1 MKKTLSILTGFFLIF
16 MLAACNQTAEPVNE
30 PSKNNGKSEKQSELT
45 LEEVFK
51 KSTEA
56 SSNLKSFAVKMD
68 MEMDMSSDVE
78 ELNMKTQSEIDM
90 KVVTEPMAFHQ
101 KMAMTVAEELFETES
116 YFSEDGMFF
125 YEPTGQQWMK
135 FPQDMT
141 EAFLQISGQ
150 QQANPGEE
158 LQKLQGFVDD
168 FTFEQDSKNYILKL
182 NASGEKFSEFIKEV
196 ATKTLPPEMAGDEEA
211 LNEVLKN
218 MKINKVNY
226 EFLINKETFYPDA
239 VIVDMEMEMT
249 AEGQTMVMKQKVN
262 GQYSDYNKVDTITV
276 PQEII
281 DSAVEMEM

>member
-16 MLAACNQTAEPVNE
+16 MLAACNQTAQPVNE
-30 PSKNNGKSEKQSELT
+30 PAKNDGKTEKQSELT

-56 SSNLKSFAVKMD
+56 SSNLKSFSVKMD
-68 MEMDMSSDVE
+68 MEQDMSSDQE
-78 ELNMKTQSEIDM
+78 ELNMKTQSVIDM

-101 KMAMTVAEELFETES
+101 KMNMKLDGESYETES

-135 FPQDMT
+135 FTQDMT
-141 EAFLQISGQ
+141 DAFLQMSGQ

-158 LQKLQGFVDD
+158 LQKLQKFADD

-182 NASGEKFSEFIKEV
+182 NASGEKFSEFIKEM
-196 ATKTLPPEMAGDEEA
+196 ATKALPPELAGDEEA

-239 VIVDMEMEMT
+239 VNVNMEMEMT

-262 GQYSDYNKVDTITV
+262 GQYSDHNKVDKITV